1 MTPTEFKKARQTL
14 GLSQRD
20 LAARIGYADKAGRN
34 NILDFESGRREVPPW
49 IAQLVRYYVLDIED
63 ESPIGRRARKL
74 AEAASRGEI

>member
-1 MTPTEFKKARQTL
+1 MTPAQFKASRQTL

-49 IAQLVRYYVLDIED
+49 IAQLVRYYV
-63 ESPIGRRARKL
+63 
-74 AEAASRGEI
+74 AEAKNQSE